1 MNNTNIIYENNE
13 NLKLDILKD
22 YYDSNNITFSNDFI
36 ILKNVL
42 LKENYEN
49 ELLWLINKM
58 FSP

>member
-1 MNNTNIIYENNE
+1 MNNSNIIYENNE
-13 NLKLDILKD
+13 NIKLDILKG
-22 YYDSNNITFSNDFI
+22 YYDSNNITFTNDFI

-58 FSP
+58 LSP

>member
-58 FSP
+58 LSP

>member
-1 MNNTNIIYENNE
+1 MNNSNIIYENNE
-13 NLKLDILKD
+13 NLKLDILKN
-22 YYDSNNITFSNDFI
+22 YYDSNNIAFTNDFI

-58 FSP
+58 LSP